1 MEKKTKLIKGA
12 PFLFLEGG
20 RDFLGT
26 WYHVFPSFHD
36 PIWYFLGMFTC
47 KCVLLAC
54 RHACDDVRGC
64 LMITPEPGFLLPP
77 TINLFK
83 VPSIGIKCPP

>member
-36 PIWYFLGMFTC
+36 TIWYFLCMFT
-47 KCVLLAC
+47 
-54 RHACDDVRGC
+54 
-64 LMITPEPGFLLPP
+64 
-77 TINLFK
+77 
-83 VPSIGIKCPP
+83 